1 MPRDLH
7 NLARKLLR
15 SLERNHRQLVAASG
29 PDAAAAATLADLR
42 RDLLALLDRAPAEA
56 LDRRPG
62 SEEWSALELLG
73 HLVEHDGK
81 REELASKG
89 ISHYVEHGREH
100 LEQARRA
107 LGGQ

>member
-7 NLARKLLR
+7 NLARKLVR
-15 SLERNHRQLVAASG
+15 SLERSHRQLVAASG
-29 PDAAAAATLADLR
+29 EDAASELADLR
-42 RDLLALLDRAPAEA
+42 RDWLALLDAAPAEA

-62 SEEWSALELLG
+62 PDEWSALELLG

-89 ISHYVEHGREH
+89 TSHYVEHGREH